1 MPDVFEYHRGD
12 GPLLISFPHDGT
24 DFPTRIRTELN
35 EFGLKNTDCDWRI
48 FELYNRVL
56 EQDVSFIRARY
67 SRYVVDLN
75 RSPAGELLYPG
86 KMETGICPLT
96 TFDGIPVHLP
106 GKQPDDREIRT
117 RIESYWQPY
126 HNHLQAELRRIK
138 DRHGY
143 AILWDAHS
151 IRAEVPAL
159 FNGVLPDLNFGN
171 AGGQSCAQEIIDQV
185 VGHAA
190 QASTYS
196 VVLNGRFKGGYI
208 TRHYGNPAS
217 DVHSIQLEINQNTYL
232 EGTEAPKINHKKMQR
247 LSRLVHSLLQ
257 SVIPA

>member
-1 MPDVFEYHRGD
+1 M
-12 GPLLISFPHDGT
+12 
-24 DFPTRIRTELN
+24 
-35 EFGLKNTDCDWRI
+35 
-48 FELYNRVL
+48 
-56 EQDVSFIRARY
+56 
-67 SRYVVDLN
+67 
-75 RSPAGELLYPG
+75 
-86 KMETGICPLT
+86 
-96 TFDGIPVHLP
+96 
-106 GKQPDDREIRT
+106 
-117 RIESYWQPY
+117 
-126 HNHLQAELRRIK
+126 
-138 DRHGY
+138 
-143 AILWDAHS
+143 
-151 IRAEVPAL
+151 
-159 FNGVLPDLNFGN
+159 NFGN